1 MLTILLLPVLILA
14 EEQQN
19 TILAD
24 DILLQYMNQPVEK
37 TPEGTGYV
45 AVNDGNYQKKVF
57 GSDRPPF

>member
-1 MLTILLLPVLILA
+1 MLIILLLPVSILA

-37 TPEGTGYV
+37 TPERTGYV
-45 AVNDGNYQKKVF
+45 SVNDGNYQ
-57 GSDRPPF
+57 